1 MSTAVPERARPYQ
14 GLRAGVVTRVVASF
28 LDLLVVI
35 GVLVAVYAAIA
46 ATLFLLHPS
55 RFHWPERL
63 GWTVPLVGV
72 LVLIPYLTLS
82 WTTTGRTYGDA
93 VLGLRVVDAA
103 NNPPHVARALVRATL
118 CASVPIGLLWV
129 AVSRT
134 NRSMHDFLTRTSVVY
149 DWGRH
154 VPSN

>member
-1 MSTAVPERARPYQ
+1 VSTTVPQRARPYQ
-14 GLRAGVVTRVVASF
+14 GLRAGVVTRLVANF

-35 GVLVAVYAAIA
+35 GVLVAIYAAIA

-63 GWTVPLVGV
+63 GWTVPLVGG
-72 LVLIPYLTLS
+72 LVLIPYLALT
-82 WTTTGRTYGDA
+82 WTTTGRTWGDA
-93 VLGLRVVDAA
+93 VLGLRVVDATD
-103 NNPPHVARALVRATL
+103 NPPHVSRALARAAL
-118 CASVPIGLLWV
+118 CALVPIGLLWV
-129 AVSRT
+129 AVSRK
-134 NRSMHDFLTRTSVVY
+134 NRSMHDVLTRTSVVY